1 MVLIPAYA
9 KRRLPITRVLLVE
22 HRLLR
27 ELMQAVER
35 ALLAKIPSAEMRQ
48 RATML
53 DVALDTHALREE
65 EQLFAPLRTPSDA
78 ARHLVEMM
86 VLVHDEVRGLFD
98 QVDVDAEP
106 ERDLWTILEITA
118 AHFDREEDE
127 VFPLA
132 EQLLSMDELMRDVT
146 FHPNPPPSTEER

>member
-1 MVLIPAYA
+1 MQSLPDYVQ
-9 KRRLPITRVLLVE
+9 RRFPITRVLLIE

-27 ELMQAVER
+27 ELMQAMER
-35 ALLAKIPSAEMRQ
+35 ALLAKVPSTALQQ
-48 RATML
+48 RAILL

-65 EQLFAPLRTPSDA
+65 EQLFAQMRDRSDA

-86 VLVHDEVRGLFD
+86 VIVHDEVRELFD
-98 QVDVDAEP
+98 EVQRSENPV
-106 ERDLWTILEITA
+106 RDLWTILEITA

-132 EQLLSMDELMRDVT
+132 EQLVSADELLRDVT
-146 FHPNPPPSTEER
+146 FNPNQPTSTEEQ